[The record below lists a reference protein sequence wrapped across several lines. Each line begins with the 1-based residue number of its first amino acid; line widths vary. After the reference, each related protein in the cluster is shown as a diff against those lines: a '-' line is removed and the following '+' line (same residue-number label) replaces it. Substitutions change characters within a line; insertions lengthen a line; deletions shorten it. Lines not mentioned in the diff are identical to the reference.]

1 MTYEEAKK
9 PSTQSVRVPTSPR
22 PQYDDPFGSP
32 ETLEH
37 MKNCEARE
45 WIARH
50 KKKAGEVGSVAARSW
65 WLQVCDD
72 IAKRRGQPAL
82 DDFRTR
88 MNKEKA
94 NV

>member
-9 PSTQSVRVPTSPR
+9 NLDAVREGR
-22 PQYDDPFGSP
+22 PVSSSAIRRS
-32 ETLEH
+32 L
-37 MKNCEARE
+37 CEARE
-45 WIARH
+45 WISRH
-50 KKKAGEVGSVAARSW
+50 KTKIGEVGSVAARSW

-72 IAKRRGQPAL
+72 IAKRRGPEAL
-82 DDFRTR
+82 TDLRSR

>member
-1 MTYEEAKK
+1 MKKPKK
-9 PSTQSVRVPTSPR
+9 PSTQYVRVPTSPR
-22 PQYDDPFGSP
+22 PKFDDPYGSP
-32 ETLEH
+32 EILEH

-50 KKKAGEVGSVAARSW
+50 KKKIGEVGSVAARSW

-82 DDFRTR
+82 NDLRSR

>member
-1 MTYEEAKK
+1 MKKPRK
-9 PSTQSVRVPTSPR
+9 PSTQFVRVAPSPR
-22 PQYDDPFGSP
+22 PKFDDPYGSP

-45 WIARH
+45 WIKRH
-50 KKKAGEVGSVAARSW
+50 KTKIGEVGSVAARSW

-72 IAKRRGQPAL
+72 IEKRRGKEAL
-82 DDFRTR
+82 DDLRAR

>member
-1 MTYEEAKK
+1 MRKQKK
-9 PSTQSVRVPTSPR
+9 PSTQSVRVPQSPR
-22 PQYDDPFGSP
+22 PKYDDPYGSP

-50 KKKAGEVGSVAARSW
+50 KKKTGEVGAVAARSW
-65 WLQVCDD
+65 WLAVCDD
-72 IAKRRGQPAL
+72 IEKRRGKAAL
-82 DDFRTR
+82 DDLRAR

-94 NV
+94 NG

>member
-1 MTYEEAKK
+1 MKK
-9 PSTQSVRVPTSPR
+9 PRRSSTQSVRVAPSPR
-22 PQYDDPFGSP
+22 PKYDDPFGSL

-37 MKNCEARE
+37 LKNCEARE
-45 WIARH
+45 WLRRH
-50 KKKAGEVGSVAARSW
+50 KTKTGEVGSVAARSW

-72 IAKRRGQPAL
+72 IEKRRGKPAL
-82 DDFRTR
+82 DDLRTR

>member
-1 MTYEEAKK
+1 MKK
-9 PSTQSVRVPTSPR
+9 PRRSSTQSVRVAQSPR

-37 MKNCEARE
+37 LANCEARE
-45 WIARH
+45 WLRRH
-50 KKKAGEVGSVAARSW
+50 KTKTGEVGSVAARSW

-72 IAKRRGQPAL
+72 IAKRRGQEAL
-82 DDFRTR
+82 TDLRNR

>member
-1 MTYEEAKK
+1 MKK
-9 PSTQSVRVPTSPR
+9 PKKTSTQFVRVAASPR
-22 PQYDDPFGSP
+22 PKFDDPYGSP

-50 KKKAGEVGSVAARSW
+50 KTKTGEVGSVAARSW
-65 WLQVCDD
+65 WLKVCDD
-72 IAKRRGQPAL
+72 IEKRRGKAAL
-82 DDFRTR
+82 DDLRLR

>member
-1 MTYEEAKK
+1 MRKPKK
-9 PSTQSVRVPTSPR
+9 SSTPSVRVPPSPR
-22 PQYDDPFGSP
+22 PKFDDPYGSP

-37 MKNCEARE
+37 MRNCEARE
-45 WIARH
+45 WIARY
-50 KKKAGEVGSVAARSW
+50 KRKTGEVGPVAARSW

-72 IAKRRGQPAL
+72 IEKRRGKAAL
-82 DDFRTR
+82 DDLRLR

>member
-1 MTYEEAKK
+1 MRK
-9 PSTQSVRVPTSPR
+9 PRKTSTSSVRVAQSPR
-22 PQYDDPFGSP
+22 PKYDDPFGSP

-45 WIARH
+45 WISRYKQKTGEAGAVVARL
-50 KKKAGEVGSVAARSW
+50 W
-65 WLQVCDD
+65 WTQVCDD
-72 IAKRRGQPAL
+72 IEKRRGKPAL
-82 DDFRTR
+82 DDLRTR

>member
-1 MTYEEAKK
+1 MKK
-9 PSTQSVRVPTSPR
+9 PRKTLMQFVRVAPSPR

-32 ETLEH
+32 ETLDH

-45 WIARH
+45 WILRH
-50 KKKAGEVGSVAARSW
+50 KKKIGEVGSAAARSW

-72 IAKRRGQPAL
+72 IEKRRGKAAL
-82 DDFRTR
+82 DDLRQR

>member
-1 MTYEEAKK
+1 MRKPKK
-9 PSTQSVRVPTSPR
+9 PSMQFVRVAPSPR

-37 MKNCEARE
+37 LKNCEARE
-45 WIARH
+45 WIRRH
-50 KKKAGEVGSVAARSW
+50 KTKIGEVGSVAARSW

-72 IAKRRGQPAL
+72 IEKRRGRPAL
-82 DDFRTR
+82 DDLRTR

>member
-1 MTYEEAKK
+1 MKK
-9 PSTQSVRVPTSPR
+9 QRKSSTPFVRVPRSPR
-22 PQYDDPFGSP
+22 PKFDDPYGSP

-50 KKKAGEVGSVAARSW
+50 LKKTGEVGAVAARSW
-65 WLQVCDD
+65 WLQVCAD
-72 IAKRRGQPAL
+72 IEKRRGKDAL
-82 DDFRTR
+82 EDLRQR

-94 NV
+94 NVR

>member
-1 MTYEEAKK
+1 
-9 PSTQSVRVPTSPR
+9 
-22 PQYDDPFGSP
+22 
-32 ETLEH
+32 

-45 WIARH
+45 WIFRH

-72 IAKRRGQPAL
+72 IAKRRGLEAL
-82 DDFRTR
+82 NDLRTR

>member
-1 MTYEEAKK
+1 MKK
-9 PSTQSVRVPTSPR
+9 PRKSSMQFVRVPTSPR
-22 PQYDDPFGSP
+22 PKFDDPYGSP

-37 MKNCEARE
+37 MRNCEARE

-50 KKKAGEVGSVAARSW
+50 RKKVGEVGAVAARSW

-72 IAKRRGQPAL
+72 IEKKRGKAAL
-82 DDFRTR
+82 DDLRQR
-88 MNKEKA
+88 MNKERA

>member
-1 MTYEEAKK
+1 MKK
-9 PSTQSVRVPTSPR
+9 PKKTSTPSVRVATSPR
-22 PQYDDPFGSP
+22 PLYDDPFGSP

-37 MKNCEARE
+37 LKNCEARE
-45 WIARH
+45 WISRH
-50 KKKAGEVGSVAARSW
+50 KTKTGEVGSVAARSW

-72 IAKRRGQPAL
+72 ITKRRGAEAL
-82 DDFRTR
+82 ADLRNR

>member
-1 MTYEEAKK
+1 MRKPKK
-9 PSTQSVRVPTSPR
+9 SSMQSVRVPQSPR
-22 PQYDDPFGSP
+22 PKFDDPYGSP

-45 WIARH
+45 WIARY
-50 KKKAGEVGSVAARSW
+50 KRKTGEVGPVAARSW

-72 IAKRRGQPAL
+72 IERRRGQAAL
-82 DDFRTR
+82 DDLRQR

>member
-1 MTYEEAKK
+1 
-9 PSTQSVRVPTSPR
+9 
-22 PQYDDPFGSP
+22 
-32 ETLEH
+32 

-45 WIARH
+45 WIKRH
-50 KKKAGEVGSVAARSW
+50 KTKIGEVGSVAARSW

-72 IAKRRGQPAL
+72 IAKRRGQEAL
-82 DDFRTR
+82 DDLRAR

>member
-1 MTYEEAKK
+1 MKK
-9 PSTQSVRVPTSPR
+9 PRKTSTPSVRVALSPR

-37 MKNCEARE
+37 LKNCEARE
-45 WIARH
+45 WLSRH
-50 KKKAGEVGSVAARSW
+50 KTKTGEVGSVAARSW

-72 IAKRRGQPAL
+72 ITKRRGPEAL
-82 DDFRTR
+82 TDLRNR

>member
-1 MTYEEAKK
+1 MKK
-9 PSTQSVRVPTSPR
+9 PRKTSTPSVRVATSPR
-22 PQYDDPFGSP
+22 PLYDDPFGSP

-37 MKNCEARE
+37 LKNCEARE
-45 WIARH
+45 WILRH
-50 KKKAGEVGSVAARSW
+50 KTKTGEVGSVAARSW

-72 IAKRRGQPAL
+72 ITKRRGAEAL
-82 DDFRTR
+82 ADLRNR

>member
-1 MTYEEAKK
+1 MKK
-9 PSTQSVRVPTSPR
+9 PKKTSMQSVRVPQSHR

-37 MKNCEARE
+37 LKNCEARE
-45 WIARH
+45 WISRH
-50 KKKAGEVGSVAARSW
+50 KTKIGEVGSVAARSW
-65 WLQVCDD
+65 WLAVCDD
-72 IAKRRGQPAL
+72 IAKRRGQEAL
-82 DDFRTR
+82 DDLRTR

>member
-1 MTYEEAKK
+1 MKK
-9 PSTQSVRVPTSPR
+9 PKKTSMQFVRVASSPR
-22 PQYDDPFGSP
+22 PQYDDPYGSP

-37 MKNCEARE
+37 LKNCEARE
-45 WIARH
+45 WISRH
-50 KKKAGEVGSVAARSW
+50 KTKIGEVGSVAARSW

-72 IAKRRGQPAL
+72 IAKRRGPEAL
-82 DDFRTR
+82 TDLRSR